1 MTRRIMTLSLFL
13 LLALGMLAA
22 PLQAKPA
29 SSGLD
34 ADVLR
39 ELAQVRRATAQY
51 HDVTVAEAA
60 GYTVQL
66 DGAGEPDCVSYPGGG
81 MGYHYVNFGL
91 IAENQDGLDPLAP
104 AILVYAPRPNGSL
117 KLVAVEYAAFGS
129 ADVTFELLGQGFARP
144 APPGAGPPFHTLH
157 AWVWK
162 ANPDGMFAPFN
173 PNVSC

>member
-39 ELAQVRRATAQY
+39 ELAEVRRATAQY
-51 HDVTVAEAA
+51 HDVAVAEAA
-60 GYTVQL
+60 GYTL
-66 DGAGEPDCVSYPGGG
+66 MSECVAHPEWGG
-81 MGYHYVNFGL
+81 MGYHYVNPGL
-91 IAENQDGLDPLAP
+91 IAGDQDGLDPLAP

-129 ADVTFELLGQGFARP
+129 AEVTFELLGQAFAPP

-157 AWVWK
+157 AWVWR